1 MHPST
6 HVGCQK
12 ATSPYLCERYGILC
26 LNFNAT
32 CLSMLY
38 DQNINVVLELCPL
51 TIIPQKEV
59 INQIPANTW
68 SSLPNLSPVIWKA

>member
-1 MHPST
+1 MWAARKPPPST
-6 HVGCQK
+6 SAK
-12 ATSPYLCERYGILC
+12 DTAYS
-26 LNFNAT
+26 NAT

-38 DQNINVVLELCPL
+38 DQNINAILELCPL

-59 INQIPANTW
+59 IIQIPANTW